1 MGKWICEACNT
12 PCTFDSGNYGG
23 AVNPSGGCG
32 KENWREVKEE
42 PEKTPAGVVTWTNV
56 PPSGC
61 VLIPHMAFECPEC
74 KEKDERIDGLRE
86 SHRDFVD
93 MHNATKRD
101 KDAEIGRL
109 NRLLSA
115 KILDASE
122 EFRRTR
128 ASMEN
133 ELEELEETV
142 TRLSGEV
149 DDRDEEIEALKIR
162 LDESGEDVETWKKVA
177 SGRADKIRL
186 LKAQHEEVSTLL
198 NVERGKV
205 FYATID
211 QAGPV
216 RASLDSILE
225 LLQGWEP
232 DTTST

>member
-101 KDAEIGRL
+101 KDAEIARL
-109 NRLLSA
+109 GKHVRSLQAGAGEWPRSLREGKLRSDLSA
-115 KILDASE
+115 ARRDNARLRNEADARGMELARSLTLSEDRMAGIEALDRHIAKL
-122 EFRRTR
+122 R
-128 ASMEN
+128 
-133 ELEELEETV
+133 
-142 TRLSGEV
+142 G
-149 DDRDEEIEALKIR
+149 EIEALRAKP
-162 LDESGEDVETWKKVA
+162 DVDA
-177 SGRADKIRL
+177 A
-186 LKAQHEEVSTLL
+186 
-198 NVERGKV
+198 NVMKTH
-205 FYATID
+205 YM
-211 QAGPV
+211 
-216 RASLDSILE
+216 LDSILE

>member
-101 KDAEIGRL
+101 RNDHIRRLESDLSTERATTARLRNEADARGATAAFNESVDWDSLWRDATDRKLDGIHDLLETREERDAETDTR
-109 NRLLSA
+109 NSA
-115 KILDASE
+115 TADI
-122 EFRRTR
+122 
-128 ASMEN
+128 N
-133 ELEELEETV
+133 ET
-142 TRLSGEV
+142 
-149 DDRDEEIEALKIR
+149 A
-162 LDESGEDVETWKKVA
+162 VA
-177 SGRADKIRL
+177 A
-186 LKAQHEEVSTLL
+186 
-198 NVERGKV
+198 V
-205 FYATID
+205 FK
-211 QAGPV
+211 
-216 RASLDSILE
+216 ILE

>member
-101 KDAEIGRL
+101 KDAEIARL
-109 NRLLSA
+109 GKHVRSLQAGAEEWPRSLREGKLRSDLSA
-115 KILDASE
+115 ERRDNARLRNEADARGMELARSLTLSEDRMAGIEALDRHIAKL
-122 EFRRTR
+122 R
-128 ASMEN
+128 
-133 ELEELEETV
+133 
-142 TRLSGEV
+142 G
-149 DDRDEEIEALKIR
+149 EIEALRAKP
-162 LDESGEDVETWKKVA
+162 DVDA
-177 SGRADKIRL
+177 A
-186 LKAQHEEVSTLL
+186 
-198 NVERGKV
+198 NVMKTH
-205 FYATID
+205 YT
-211 QAGPV
+211 
-216 RASLDSILE
+216 LDSILE
-225 LLQGWEP
+225 LLQGSLAGK
-232 DTTST
+232 D